1 MEQNINDIAL
11 VTLLQLRKGY
21 LRSHWEPDLSRED
34 CKPLLPVS
42 CFFLYLSVVI
52 FTLTAHFPNKLQRK
66 MLFMQITLIHTAES
80 LTVISIFL
88 IQAFST
94 FCVRYYKKVDD
105 CSSLGKAIPKQQATA
120 QYFFFFPLIGSKT
133 PKLSVQERYKHSAVG
148 FQIQYPVLIV
158 DICMRLKETK

>member
-1 MEQNINDIAL
+1 
-11 VTLLQLRKGY
+11 
-21 LRSHWEPDLSRED
+21 
-34 CKPLLPVS
+34 
-42 CFFLYLSVVI
+42 
-52 FTLTAHFPNKLQRK
+52 